1 MSLPTPPPRPPLPGG
16 ASDPGARRQLLVGV
30 AQALRVLAE
39 RLAPQMD
46 AAQDVTDFVI
56 RAEEMAQEAWRLG
69 AARVPDPAQAAAL
82 AAAFQAFIAE
92 AGALSRKAAQ
102 EAAASRDLSGRMA
115 DQAGMLA
122 KMAASPEAQDLA
134 TLRAQLRPVMVT
146 LEELPGRMAAGHG
159 MAADVAALGTRAAEL
174 GAQAMAVQQH
184 RVSTTEKLLAICR
197 SLRTLAEEAGVIAE
211 TLRGDNDRLR
221 RTIGGVV
228 SQVGKMGQAAGP
240 AGPDSA
246 GPGAGGAEAR
256 LTQVVAHG
264 VAAGR
269 PAAPAAPGQSLDWGI
284 GRTRN

>member
-1 MSLPTPPPRPPLPGG
+1 MSLPTPPPRPPPPGG

-56 RAEEMAQEAWRLG
+56 RAEEMAHEASRLG

-82 AAAFQAFIAE
+82 AAAFEAFIAE

-146 LEELPGRMAAGHG
+146 LEELPARMAAGHG
-159 MAADVAALGTRAAEL
+159 MAADVAALGARAAEL

-240 AGPDSA
+240 ASA
-246 GPGAGGAEAR
+246 GAAAGGAEAR
-256 LTQVVAHG
+256 LAQVVAHG

-269 PAAPAAPGQSLDWGI
+269 PAAPAAPGQSLDWGV
-284 GRTRN
+284 GRGRS